1 MAEGEKIVNLNVGGR
16 PFSVSA
22 NTLKAEPASKLANIV
37 DGQGI
42 KDESG
47 IFHIES
53 CPHLFDVVLNWC
65 RFKVKY
71 LEWLVAYFSISGVVC
86 GTSS

>member
-16 PFSVSA
+16 SVSVSA
-22 NTLKAEPASKLANIV
+22 KTLKAEPASKLANIV

-47 IFHIES
+47 TFHIES
-53 CPHLFDVVLNWC
+53 CPHLFDIVLNWC

>member
-1 MAEGEKIVNLNVGGR
+1 MAESEKLVNLNVGGR
-16 PFSVSA
+16 SFSVSA
-22 NTLKAEPASKLANIV
+22 KTLKAEPTSKLADIV

-47 IFHIES
+47 AF
-53 CPHLFDVVLNWC
+53 HLFDVVLNWC

-71 LEWLVAYFSISGVVC
+71 LE
-86 GTSS
+86 

>member
-16 PFSVSA
+16 SFSVSA
-22 NTLKAEPASKLANIV
+22 KTLKAEPASKLANIV

-47 IFHIES
+47 TFHIES